1 MAHHH
6 VLYAEDD
13 ENDVFFMKRAFA
25 KLPTS
30 RPLYVVQD
38 GQEAVDY
45 LVGRGAFGD
54 RATFP
59 VPDLMILDI
68 KMPHLS
74 GREVLEWVRQRGQF
88 SKMRVVMLTSSTHDE
103 DVKFCAKTGANAYL
117 IKPSQADK
125 LIELMAGL
133 LAACDEASA
142 SGAPSGILNVPGNH
156 LAH

>member
-1 MAHHH
+1 MTHLH

-13 ENDVFFMKRAFA
+13 ENDIFFMKRAFA
-25 KLPTS
+25 RLQTP
-30 RPLYVVQD
+30 RPLHVVQD

-45 LVGRGAFGD
+45 LVGRGAFAD
-54 RATFP
+54 RGIYP
-59 VPDLMILDI
+59 VPDLLILDI

-103 DVKFCAKTGANAYL
+103 DVKFCAKAGADAYL
-117 IKPSQADK
+117 TKPSQADK

-133 LAACDEASA
+133 FAACDEA
-142 SGAPSGILNVPGNH
+142 GANGGILKIPGNH
-156 LAH
+156 FAP